1 MLSWCLSP
9 SAVLDGVMALEWR
22 SSRSENAVR
31 SCGSDELADCATSC
45 DSSSAGQPCRVPPQ
59 IYEEALKSAACAA
72 VHLTEIETEY
82 ECDTFFPPLDRSVF
96 SLWSATA
103 PHRTKADRCSF
114 LCYTR
119 AEAVADQPQLPP
131 AVASRHEELQ
141 VVLPP
146 RLLSSS
152 SEHPRPGGHDTAD

>member
-1 MLSWCLSP
+1 M
-9 SAVLDGVMALEWR
+9 
-22 SSRSENAVR
+22 
-31 SCGSDELADCATSC
+31 
-45 DSSSAGQPCRVPPQ
+45 VPPQ

-72 VHLTEIETEY
+72 VHLTQIETEY

-119 AEAVADQPQLPP
+119 AEAATTDQPQLPP

-141 VVLPP
+141 VVLPL
-146 RLLSSS
+146 RLPFSS
-152 SEHPRPGGHDTAD
+152 SEHPCSSGHDTAE